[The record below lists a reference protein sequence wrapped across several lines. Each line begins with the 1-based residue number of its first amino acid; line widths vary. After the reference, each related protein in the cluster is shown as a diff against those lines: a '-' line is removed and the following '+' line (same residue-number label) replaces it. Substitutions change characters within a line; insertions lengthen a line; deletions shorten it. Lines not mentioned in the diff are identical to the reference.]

1 MKENKVAFLGLI
13 KSVVIKSLVSGDKSV
28 RLTIDVDN
36 PDQATIHAINQ
47 VHQADKQVAVA
58 LAEVIE

>member
-36 PDQATIHAINQ
+36 PDQATINSINQ

>member
-36 PDQATIHAINQ
+36 PDQATINSINQ

-58 LAEVIE
+58 LAEVTE

>member
-36 PDQATIHAINQ
+36 PTDEILRAINQ
-47 VHQADKQVAVA
+47 VHIADKKIAVA
-58 LAEVIE
+58 LAEVVQ

>member
-13 KSVVIKSLVSGDKSV
+13 KSVVIKSLVSGDKSM

-36 PDQATIHAINQ
+36 PDQETIAAVNL
-47 VHQADKQVAVA
+47 VHQADKNVAVA
-58 LAEVIE
+58 LAEVRQ

>member
-1 MKENKVAFLGLI
+1 MSENKVAFMAML

-47 VHQADKQVAVA
+47 VHQADKQIAVA
-58 LAEVIE
+58 LAEVAE